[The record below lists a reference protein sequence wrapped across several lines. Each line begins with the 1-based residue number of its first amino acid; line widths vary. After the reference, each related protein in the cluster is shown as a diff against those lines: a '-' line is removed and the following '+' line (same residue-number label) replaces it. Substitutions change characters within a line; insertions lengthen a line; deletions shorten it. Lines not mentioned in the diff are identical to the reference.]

1 MTDRFDCFCLQVIPI
16 LQTLYN
22 APHSTSYH
30 IYMSLIILLIL
41 SEDESFNKNVH
52 QIVSEGVVLRLF
64 VSKAYADSL

>member
-1 MTDRFDCFCLQVIPI
+1 MLLCNVVFLLLLQVIPI

-41 SEDESFNKNVH
+41 SEDDGFNKNVH
-52 QIVSEGVVLRLF
+52 EIVRN
-64 VSKAYADSL
+64 